1 MPEPTSTLLR
11 AGKAGDLSVTDW
23 ANNQGY
29 LVKFT
34 HQPTGHTVEFPAI
47 ISDFSDNHQPA
58 VEKRYGSYQHDPIT
72 TMTKTGRN
80 ISFTLSVL
88 NSSIDE
94 ARYNTQCVNLLIQM
108 LYPTLDR
115 NNAFN
120 GDPFIN
126 IHMMNLLDGN
136 SNGHGVVCVIE
147 SLDYSVEFD
156 NGIINDD
163 EGVVGLNLSGKEI
176 YPIGVSI
183 NITGRTLIQVNSD
196 NGSPSPIDSN
206 YPSYLGGR

>member
-1 MPEPTSTLLR
+1 MPHTHLK
-11 AGKAGDLSVTDW
+11 AGKPGDSSATTW
-23 ANNQGY
+23 ARQQGY

-34 HQPTGHTVEFPAI
+34 HQPTGHVVEFPAI
-47 ISDFSDNHQPA
+47 ISDFSDSHQPA

-94 ARYNTQCVNLLIQM
+94 
-108 LYPTLDR
+108 DR

-136 SNGHGVVCVIE
+136 TNGDGVVCVIE
-147 SLDYSVEFD
+147 SLDYSVDFD
-156 NGIINDD
+156 NGVINDD
-163 EGVVGLNLSGKEI
+163 KGILGLNISGKEI
-176 YPIGVSI
+176 YPISMNISI
-183 NITGRTLIQVNSD
+183 SARTLIQVNNDSE
-196 NGSPSPIDSN
+196 SPSPIDSN

>member
-1 MPEPTSTLLR
+1 MSDVYLR
-11 AGKAGDLSVTDW
+11 AGLPGDSTS
-23 ANNQGY
+23 AAFAAQQGY

-34 HQPTGHTVEFPAI
+34 HQPTGHVVEFPAI
-47 ISDFSDNHQPA
+47 ISDFSDSHQPA

-94 ARYNTQCVNLLIQM
+94 ARHNTQCVNLLIQM

-136 SNGHGVVCVIE
+136 TNGDGVVCVIE
-147 SLDYSVEFD
+147 SLDYSVDFD
-156 NGIINDD
+156 NGVINDD
-163 EGVVGLNLSGKEI
+163 KGILGLNISGKEI
-176 YPIGVSI
+176 YPISMNISI
-183 NITGRTLIQVNSD
+183 SARTLIQVNNDSE
-196 NGSPSPIDSN
+196 SPSPIDSN

>member
-1 MPEPTSTLLR
+1 MLEPINLK
-11 AGKAGDLSVTDW
+11 AGEAGDLSVTDW

-34 HQPTGHTVEFPAI
+34 HQPTGHAVEFPAI

-108 LYPTLDR
+108 LYPLLDNR
-115 NNAFN
+115 NAFN
-120 GDPFIN
+120 GYPFIN

-136 SNGHGVVCVIE
+136 SNGDGVVCVIE
-147 SLDYSVEFD
+147 NLDYSVEFD

-163 EGVVGLNLSGKEI
+163 KGILGLNRSGKEI
-176 YPIGVSI
+176 YPIGINI

-196 NGSPSPIDSN
+196 NDSPSPLDSN
-206 YPSYLGGR
+206 YPSYDGGR

>member
-1 MPEPTSTLLR
+1 MSDVYLR
-11 AGKAGDLSVTDW
+11 AGLPEDSTSA
-23 ANNQGY
+23 AFAREQGY

-34 HQPTGHTVEFPAI
+34 HQPTGHVVEFPAI
-47 ISDFSDNHQPA
+47 ISDFSDSHQPA
-58 VEKRYGSYQHDPIT
+58 VEKRYGSSQHDPIA

-88 NSSIDE
+88 NSSIAE

-163 EGVVGLNLSGKEI
+163 EGVSGLNLSGKEI

-183 NITGRTLIQVNSD
+183 NIAGRTLIQVNGD
-196 NGSPSPIDSN
+196 NDSPSPIDSN

>member
-1 MPEPTSTLLR
+1 MPHTHLK
-11 AGKAGDLSVTDW
+11 AGKPGDSSATTW
-23 ANNQGY
+23 ARQQGY

-34 HQPTGHTVEFPAI
+34 HQPTGHVVEFPAI
-47 ISDFSDNHQPA
+47 ISDFSDSHQPA
-58 VEKRYGSYQHDPIT
+58 VDKRYGSYQHDPIT

-94 ARYNTQCVNLLIQM
+94 ARHNTQCVNLLIQM

-115 NNAFN
+115 SNAFN

-136 SNGHGVVCVIE
+136 TNGDGVVCVIE
-147 SLDYSVEFD
+147 SLDYNVDFD
-156 NGIINDD
+156 NGVINDD
-163 EGVVGLNLSGKEI
+163 KGILGLNISGKEI
-176 YPIGVSI
+176 YPISVNISI
-183 NITGRTLIQVNSD
+183 SARTLIQVNSD
-196 NGSPSPIDSN
+196 SGSPSPIDSN

>member
-1 MPEPTSTLLR
+1 
-11 AGKAGDLSVTDW
+11 
-23 ANNQGY
+23 
-29 LVKFT
+29 
-34 HQPTGHTVEFPAI
+34 
-47 ISDFSDNHQPA
+47 
-58 VEKRYGSYQHDPIT
+58 
-72 TMTKTGRN
+72 MTKTGRN

-94 ARYNTQCVNLLIQM
+94 ARHNTQCVNLLIQM

-136 SNGHGVVCVIE
+136 TNGDGVVCVIE
-147 SLDYSVEFD
+147 SLDYSVDFD
-156 NGIINDD
+156 NGVINDD
-163 EGVVGLNLSGKEI
+163 KGILGLNISGKEI
-176 YPIGVSI
+176 YPISMNISI
-183 NITGRTLIQVNSD
+183 SARTLIQVNNDSE
-196 NGSPSPIDSN
+196 SPSPIDSN